1 MSKLSE
7 KVFELEEAI
16 SGFVTNFESVFDN
29 DWEFTKGTIGSEF
42 LIEADGTFINPG
54 VADESNNWVNRRSLL
69 RSYRRLLEVMDKYN
83 IPHSLEDFCE
93 DEIIQDQSY
102 DY

>member
-7 KVFELEEAI
+7 DIFEIEEAI
-16 SGFVTNFESVFDN
+16 SGFVINFESVFNN
-29 DWEFTKGTIGSEF
+29 DWEFTRD
-42 LIEADGTFINPG
+42 LISNECFIAKDGTFINPE
-54 VADESNNWVNRRSLL
+54 VADESNNWGNRGSLL
-69 RSYRRLLEVMDKYN
+69 RSYRQLLEVMDKYN

-93 DEIIQDQSY
+93 DEITQDQSY